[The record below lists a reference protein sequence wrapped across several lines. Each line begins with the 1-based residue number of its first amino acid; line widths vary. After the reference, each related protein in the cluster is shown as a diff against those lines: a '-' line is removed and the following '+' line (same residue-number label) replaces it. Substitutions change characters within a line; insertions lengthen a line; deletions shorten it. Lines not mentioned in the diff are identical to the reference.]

1 MRNRAA
7 PTTAV
12 TSVGQETAP
21 PEPPPGDHVFGQ
33 LAGPGHDGA
42 GARGQDVE
50 LFDATLRLP
59 PVPAHD
65 PAVGDPVAH
74 SAPRRSRHARTA
86 SPARRSMALPLAL
99 AGALSAGL
107 GMALSVW
114 LSPEHSPTTAPTTP
128 LALPD
133 AVPPA
138 ATDHAPDADTSA
150 GPTTPPARTAATPAA
165 PSRTTAPTPPATT
178 APPKDPAPVAPATA
192 APATTP
198 PAFGPGTTRPPSSQ
212 RPDQDGPSSPRDLM
226 VGSTGSDVTELQVR
240 LQELYLYLGSADG
253 VFSQDVAQA
262 LGRFQLARNL
272 PDAPGVYGSAT
283 RAALRV
289 ETSGRR

>member
-7 PTTAV
+7 PTTAA
-12 TSVGQETAP
+12 TSVAHGTAP
-21 PEPPPGDHVFGQ
+21 PEPPPGDHVFGR

-59 PVPAHD
+59 PVPAHA
-65 PAVGDPVAH
+65 PAAHPPVA
-74 SAPRRSRHARTA
+74 RRSRHARTA
-86 SPARRSMALPLAL
+86 SPARRSMALPLTL

-114 LSPEHSPTTAPTTP
+114 LSPEHSPATAPATP

-133 AVPPA
+133 AAPSVTA
-138 ATDHAPDADTSA
+138 DHTLDAGGSA
-150 GPTTPPARTAATPAA
+150 GPTTPPARTPATPA
-165 PSRTTAPTPPATT
+165 RTPAPTPSTTT
-178 APPKDPAPVAPATA
+178 APPKGPATVVPATA
-192 APATTP
+192 APATAS
-198 PAFGPGTTRPPSSQ
+198 PAFGPGTTHPPSSFS
-212 RPDQDGPSSPRDLM
+212 PDQGGHSSPRDLM
-226 VGSTGSDVTELQVR
+226 VGSTGSDVAELQVR
-240 LQELYLYLGSADG
+240 LQELSLYLGSADG

>member
-7 PTTAV
+7 PITAV
-12 TSVGQETAP
+12 TSVAPETAP

-65 PAVGDPVAH
+65 PVGGAPVAPL
-74 SAPRRSRHARTA
+74 APRRSRHARTV
-86 SPARRSMALPLAL
+86 SPARRSMALPLTL

-133 AVPPA
+133 AAPH
-138 ATDHAPDADTSA
+138 ATADHTPDAGTSA
-150 GPTTPPARTAATPAA
+150 GPATPPARTAATP
-165 PSRTTAPTPPATT
+165 SRTPAPTPSATT
-178 APPKDPAPVAPATA
+178 APPEDPAPVVPATA

-212 RPDQDGPSSPRDLM
+212 RPHQDGQQSPRDLS
-226 VGSTGSDVTELQVR
+226 VGSTGPDVAELQVR
-240 LQELYLYLGSADG
+240 LQELSLYLGSADG

-262 LGRFQLARNL
+262 LGRFQIARNV
-272 PDAPGVYGSAT
+272 PDAPGVYGPAT

>member
-7 PTTAV
+7 PTTAA
-12 TSVGQETAP
+12 TSVAHGTAP
-21 PEPPPGDHVFGQ
+21 PEPPPGDHVFGR

-59 PVPAHD
+59 PVPAHA
-65 PAVGDPVAH
+65 PAAHPPVA
-74 SAPRRSRHARTA
+74 RRSRHARTA
-86 SPARRSMALPLAL
+86 SPARRSMALPLTL

-114 LSPEHSPTTAPTTP
+114 LSPEHSPATAP
-128 LALPD
+128 A
-133 AVPPA
+133 
-138 ATDHAPDADTSA
+138 
-150 GPTTPPARTAATPAA
+150 TPPARTPATPA
-165 PSRTTAPTPPATT
+165 RTPAPTPSATT
-178 APPKDPAPVAPATA
+178 APPKGPATVVPATA
-192 APATTP
+192 APATAS
-198 PAFGPGTTRPPSSQ
+198 PAFGPGTTHPPSSFS
-212 RPDQDGPSSPRDLM
+212 PDQGGHSSPRDLM
-226 VGSTGSDVTELQVR
+226 VGSTGSDVAELQVR
-240 LQELYLYLGSADG
+240 LQELSLYLGSADG